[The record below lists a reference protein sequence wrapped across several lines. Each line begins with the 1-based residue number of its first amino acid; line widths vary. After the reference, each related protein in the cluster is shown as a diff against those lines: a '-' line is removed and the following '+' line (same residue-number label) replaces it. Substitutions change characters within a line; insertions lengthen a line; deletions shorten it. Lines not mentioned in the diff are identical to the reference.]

1 MQSHSHSDD
10 VGEQGATLAFLL
22 KKTVSEIVQES
33 LLGLNWMDFPLKWM
47 LVAAG
52 ALGCRIQYTS
62 QTMVS
67 RVSQL
72 MRELCLWSHERSKIT
87 RW

>member
-10 VGEQGATLAFLL
+10 VGEQGAMLAFLL
-22 KKTVSEIVQES
+22 KKTGSEIVQES

-52 ALGCRIQYTS
+52 ALGCRI
-62 QTMVS
+62 
-67 RVSQL
+67 
-72 MRELCLWSHERSKIT
+72 
-87 RW
+87 